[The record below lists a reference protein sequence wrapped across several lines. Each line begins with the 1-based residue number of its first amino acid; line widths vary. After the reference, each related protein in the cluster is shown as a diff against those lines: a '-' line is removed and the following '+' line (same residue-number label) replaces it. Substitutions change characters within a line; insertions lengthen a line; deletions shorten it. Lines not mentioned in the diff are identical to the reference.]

1 MIPVSSLDFSHAARS
16 VADCARRAGWQV
28 PSFRSPPR
36 LAGAQ
41 RTMRRRADGSLVV
54 AVRIHG
60 RPWPAVVADLVEGVV
75 VANALEGPDAQRCRD
90 RLWAAVTHT
99 QDLAA

>member
-16 VADCARRAGWQV
+16 VADAARRAGWQV

-36 LAGAQ
+36 LAGVQ

-60 RPWPAVVADLVEGVV
+60 RPWPAIVADLVEGVV
-75 VANALEGPDAQRCRD
+75 VANGFDGAAAQSCRE
-90 RLWAAVTHT
+90 RLWAAVSSTT
-99 QDLAA
+99 DLAA

>member
-1 MIPVSSLDFSHAARS
+1 MTTVTSLEFSHTARS
-16 VADCARRAGWQV
+16 VADAARRAGWQV

-36 LAGAQ
+36 LAGAR

-54 AVRIHG
+54 AVRIFD

-75 VANALEGPDAQRCRD
+75 VANDLAGAEAQRCRD
-90 RLWAAVTHT
+90 VLWAVVTPS